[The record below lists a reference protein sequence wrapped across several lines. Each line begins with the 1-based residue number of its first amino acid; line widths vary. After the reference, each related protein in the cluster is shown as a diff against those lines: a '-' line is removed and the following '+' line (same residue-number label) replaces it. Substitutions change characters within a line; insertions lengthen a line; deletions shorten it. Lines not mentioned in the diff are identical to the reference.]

1 MGMRVL
7 YRSIGKYSGPV
18 VYGTETLLPPS
29 GPFHAARAFWLTG
42 EAETGNRVGSV
53 MMADGTGFTIGIDQH
68 IAVYPKELAHEDF
81 NAADDQGG
89 AWALLAALEVAHAP
103 VKVLWEAFE
112 QRGWYVAPDGTLRWI
127 ENGDHKVQNRKLEHR
142 GGDLVHGAV
151 IRDAVTPKG
160 GRVTKVCE
168 KEQAREW
175 AAMLHELTAHPRSR
189 KVQES
194 FGIKHLCNRV
204 RTRKLRLADHRRRI
218 TFQKAVYGTPT
229 DIETIRMSDLG
240 EHLDLA
246 LCVFHSY
253 TVNAPAV
260 AFRIMEESIRAMGWP
275 GAWLSDDDARCNFAL
290 NLLTR
295 IKAKKYG
302 RWDKRWARTRKAA
315 MDVGWW
321 PEELFKRPAG
331 IMTPA

>member
-1 MGMRVL
+1 MTTRVNF
-7 YRSIGKYSGPV
+7 RSIGKYTGPV
-18 VYGTETLLPPS
+18 IYGTEVVQPPN
-29 GPFHAARAFWLTG
+29 GPFHAGRAFWLTG
-42 EAETGNRVGSV
+42 QVETGNRLGSV

-103 VKVLWEAFE
+103 VRMLWEAFE

-127 ENGDHKVQNRKLEHR
+127 DNGVHKVQNRKLEHQ
-142 GGDLVHGAV
+142 GGDLVHGAT
-151 IRDAVTPKG
+151 IRDVLTPKG
-160 GRVTKVCE
+160 GVVTKTCQ

-175 AAMLHELTAHPRSR
+175 ALMLHELTRAPTSWD
-189 KVQES
+189 VQVS
-194 FGIKHLCNRV
+194 FGVKHLCHRV
-204 RTRKLRLADHRRRI
+204 RTRKLRLAEHRRRV
-218 TFQKAVYGTPT
+218 TFQQAVYGSPT
-229 DIETIRMSDLG
+229 NIETIKLADIG

-260 AFRIMEESIRAMGWP
+260 AFRLMEEAIKGLGWS
-275 GAWLSDDDARCNFAL
+275 GAWLEDETARCNFAL

-295 IKAKKYG
+295 LKAEKYG

-315 MDVGWW
+315 MEVGWW
-321 PEELFKRPAG
+321 DGALFRRPTG
-331 IMTPA
+331 IMTP